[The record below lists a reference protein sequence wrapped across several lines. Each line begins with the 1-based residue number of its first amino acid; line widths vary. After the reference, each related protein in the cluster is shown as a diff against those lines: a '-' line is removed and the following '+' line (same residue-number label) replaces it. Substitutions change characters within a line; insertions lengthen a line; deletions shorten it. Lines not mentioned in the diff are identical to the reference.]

1 MIYRFNLNDRA
12 INAII
17 NKTKKVE
24 IRANN
29 NFDYSKIKVDDIIIF
44 ASPNKKKIKCKILKN
59 IWYNSI
65 EELLIK
71 EGTTYTLSSTN
82 DYDEGI
88 KSIYS
93 IDGYE
98 QAIKTSGVYALHLEY
113 ICTI

>member
-1 MIYRFNLNDRA
+1 MVYKFNLNNRA
-12 INAII
+12 IDAII
-17 NKTKKVE
+17 NRTKRVE
-24 IRANN
+24 IRTNN
-29 NFDYSKIKVDDIIIF
+29 NFDYSKIQVGDIIIF
-44 ASPNKKKIKCKILKN
+44 TSPNKKSIKCKILKN
-59 IWYNSI
+59 LWYISI
-65 EELLIK
+65 EELLKK

-98 QAIKTSGVYALHLEY
+98 RVIKTSGVYALHLEY